1 MLLEPGVV
9 CFGKIIPYL
18 LSTPANAVCAILNP
32 PMWSGRWNGTESNG
46 LVGRDGLT
54 PEIAGGG
61 FLRERERERGRERG
75 ERGREG
81 EREGGRGRDRGRE
94 REKERE
100 KEQKNIS
107 TCISFTWYMH
117 ILRS

>member
-75 ERGREG
+75 GREKEGGRERGRGWREEG
-81 EREGGRGRDRGRE
+81 ER
-94 REKERE
+94 KS
-100 KEQKNIS
+100 IS
-107 TCISFTWYMH
+107 IIHMVHVHTV
-117 ILRS
+117 ILEF